1 MNEVKMV
8 AWQRIF
14 LILFLAMLGLTACR
28 SGNPAVLA
36 PLPTVEG
43 AVSLFA
49 ATDALDALQTFRYVT
64 DGEVT
69 SQEGTSVYH
78 VEGIYQQLGRAWR
91 SLCTF
96 TAAGQEA
103 SLEIYSTESRL
114 WWSVPGSDDWQAVTR
129 WPAFRQIAEDSGPFA
144 YWPVPIEYQPGA
156 PQPER
161 RQVDGLACQDYLF
174 LPREVSKDAEL
185 RLCLT
190 VDTTI
195 PLRMEYLMREKGR
208 RIHVVREFTDINDPE
223 IVVPSPFE

>member
-1 MNEVKMV
+1 MGKVKMV
-8 AWQRIF
+8 MFRGVF
-14 LILFLAMLGLTACR
+14 LALLFLTLALTACV
-28 SGNPAVLA
+28 SVNPAVLT

-49 ATDALDALQTFRYVT
+49 ATEALDALTTFRYRT

-69 SQEGTSVYH
+69 SREGMSTYH
-78 VEGIYQQLGRAWR
+78 VEGAYQQDGRAWR
-91 SLCTF
+91 ALCTF
-96 TAAGQEA
+96 IAAGQEA
-103 SLEIYSTESRL
+103 TIEIYSTESRL

-144 YWPVPIEYQPGA
+144 YWPVPIEYQPGV

-174 LPREVSKDAEL
+174 HPVETSKDAEL

-190 VDTTI
+190 ADTTV
-195 PLRMEYLMREKGR
+195 PLRMEYLVRERGR
-208 RIHVVREFTDINDPE
+208 QIHVVREFVDINDPG